1 MLLREGKGI
10 MQRFVFDSEAISTLK
25 AKATSG
31 RVPNPTRVEVTSAFI
46 WKHAMAA
53 SRVVWGMQQPS
64 ILNQQMDLK
73 RRILVTSSSKYSV
86 GNLLWKVVAHCD
98 AVAED
103 EEIMS
108 LNGLVGLLRDA
119 IEKTRD
125 NILPKLQ
132 RGDEGGDEI
141 LSNFVQELRE
151 VCESKKNLN
160 PYMFSSW
167 CKLGFNEVDF
177 GWGNPTWISSVGA
190 RVDSIHKNN
199 ICLIEVGL
207 DDKIEAWLI
216 LDEREMAVLERDQEF
231 LQFASM
237 NPPIILS

>member
-1 MLLREGKGI
+1 
-10 MQRFVFDSEAISTLK
+10 
-25 AKATSG
+25 
-31 RVPNPTRVEVTSAFI
+31 
-46 WKHAMAA
+46 MAA

-86 GNLLWKVVAHCD
+86 GNLLWKVVAHY
-98 AVAED
+98 
-103 EEIMS
+103 
-108 LNGLVGLLRDA
+108 A

-132 RGDEGGDEI
+132 QGDEGGDEI

-151 VCESKKNLN
+151 ICESKKNLN

-207 DDKIEAWLI
+207 DDKIETWLI

>member
-1 MLLREGKGI
+1 
-10 MQRFVFDSEAISTLK
+10 
-25 AKATSG
+25 
-31 RVPNPTRVEVTSAFI
+31 
-46 WKHAMAA
+46 MAA

-64 ILNQQMDLK
+64 ILSQQMDLR

-86 GNLLWKVVAHCD
+86 GNFLWKVVAHCD

-125 NILPKLQ
+125 DILPKLQ
-132 RGDEGGDEI
+132 QGDEGGYEI
-141 LSNFVQELRE
+141 FINFVQDLRE
-151 VCESKKNLN
+151 IYESKKNLN

-177 GWGNPTWISSVGA
+177 GWGNPAWISSVGA
-190 RVDSIHKNN
+190 RVNSIHKNN
-199 ICLIEVGL
+199 IFLIEVGL
-207 DDKIEAWLI
+207 DDKIEAWVT
-216 LDEREMAVLERDQEF
+216 LDEREMAVLERDKEF
-231 LQFASM
+231 LEFAPM